1 MRVFAMRRHGFNEA
15 IVLTAE
21 GLPAGVI
28 CPPVTIPAG
37 KEVADLVFKGNDDAR
52 DWSGFITVKGTAG
65 DLVREARSGAIPWSV
80 PNYDQDRARPRLATR
95 LAFSVCAEEK
105 APLILQVPEQKNYE
119 IELNGKVEFPVKL
132 VRHFPVKGEVV
143 IAQEGLPYAKNAP
156 QLKLN
161 DKTNEGTLAITFK
174 KNKEFPIGPGTWR
187 FSLKASGIVKHRHG
201 LAGLE
206 RAGKESKRLEE
217 LEKMLQEEAKQARA
231 AVEPAQKEV
240 QEAATTLAGAT
251 ADSKAGLE
259 ATLKEKQGRLKAAED
274 QAKAAE
280 EKAKQA
286 TQAKTAVAERAKQAA
301 ERAKEKELQHST
313 FSLPITVVVKPP
325 PPKEE
330 GK

>member
-1 MRVFAMRRHGFNEA
+1 M
-15 IVLTAE
+15 
-21 GLPAGVI
+21 
-28 CPPVTIPAG
+28 
-37 KEVADLVFKGNDDAR
+37 
-52 DWSGFITVKGTAG
+52 
-65 DLVREARSGAIPWSV
+65 
-80 PNYDQDRARPRLATR
+80 
-95 LAFSVCAEEK
+95 
-105 APLILQVPEQKNYE
+105 
-119 IELNGKVEFPVKL
+119 EFPVKL

-217 LEKMLQEEAKQARA
+217 LEKMLQEEAKQA
-231 AVEPAQKEV
+231 
-240 QEAATTLAGAT
+240 
-251 ADSKAGLE
+251 
-259 ATLKEKQGRLKAAED
+259 
-274 QAKAAE
+274 
-280 EKAKQA
+280 